1 MSIYTVI
8 GYYEK
13 TGRIFTDHIEAD
25 GAYRAMYLSAKNR
38 PDATYICSHKGALH
52 EGKGFEYAG
61 EGVVDSETI
70 LEQADVFDRADDS
83 VDVDESP
90 GPVVP
95 DGFALVPLVPTSPM
109 LDELRFDDRMTD
121 LALRVRYDAMLQA
134 SSQNLSKE

>member
-1 MSIYTVI
+1 MPIYTVI

-25 GAYRAMYLSAKNR
+25 GAYRAMYLSAQNR

-70 LEQADVFDRADDS
+70 LEQAEVFDRADD
-83 VDVDESP
+83 VVHAET
-90 GPVVP
+90 GPAIP
-95 DGFALVPLVPTSPM
+95 DGYALVPLDPTSAM
-109 LDELRFDDRMTD
+109 LEQLRFDDRMTD
-121 LALRVRYDAMLQA
+121 RALRVRYGEMLKAFHQE
-134 SSQNLSKE
+134 QNKG

>member
-70 LEQADVFDRADDS
+70 LEQSDVFDRADAAEE
-83 VDVDESP
+83 VAE
-90 GPVVP
+90 GPVAP
-95 DGFALVPLVPTSPM
+95 EGYALVPLVPTSTM
-109 LDELRFDDRMTD
+109 LDQLRFDDRMTD

-134 SSQNLSKE
+134 FHQEQSKE

>member
-1 MSIYTVI
+1 MSIYTVV

-38 PDATYICSHKGALH
+38 PDATYICSHKGGLH
-52 EGKGFEYAG
+52 EGKDFEYAG

-70 LEQADVFDRADDS
+70 LEQADVFDRADVLS
-83 VDVDESP
+83 EVDTK
-90 GPVVP
+90 PVAPEGYVLLP
-95 DGFALVPLVPTSPM
+95 EIPTSEM

-121 LALRVRYDAMLQA
+121 LALRVRYTAMVAVFQQ
-134 SSQNLSKE
+134 QNEE